1 MSDIVPSAPPEAV
14 LPTADAAARPKPCGK
29 AFASLLLGIF
39 GCVLGGIAYAGL
51 IWTPGDSANVQLTG
65 NLNQMQDVIVADTKE
80 RGMKMFFATFG
91 QWFGFLGAGLGLVGL
106 MQGITHLYQAG
117 IRLVVPKRW
126 LASFGSFFSFIACL
140 SIVAGLK
147 HGYAANVGLHVENA
161 NEAFDRVG
169 QVTKVMKQ
177 AQDIAEGKAPPKE
190 GLGMEASGIG
200 ENLFSGLLNPVT
212 QLWTEEYLNRH
223 APDIEFYATDG
234 RGYSLKNSKN
244 TRVILV
250 LIKSAS
256 PDCRNAVLGLNQ
268 LFNEFSLGDLRILAV
283 SQEPSTNL
291 DAFVKQTGAK
301 FPVGKAAV
309 LPTEPYGDV
318 QSFPTYFILDRE
330 GIIEKILIG
339 PQPVGNLRAAAKGP

>member
-1 MSDIVPSAPPEAV
+1 MSDTVPSAPPEAV
-14 LPTADAAARPKPCGK
+14 LQAADAAPQPKPCGK
-29 AFASLLLGIF
+29 ALASILLGIF
-39 GCVLGGIAYAGL
+39 GCVLGGMAYAGL

-106 MQGITHLYQAG
+106 IQGITHLYQAG

-140 SIVAGLK
+140 SIAAGLK

-190 GLGMEASGIG
+190 GLGMEAFGIG

-212 QLWTEEYLNRH
+212 QLWTEDYLNRH
-223 APDIEFYATDG
+223 APDIEFYTTDG

-256 PDCRNAVLGLNQ
+256 PDCRNAVPALNQ

-283 SQEPSTNL
+283 SQEPSANL

>member
-1 MSDIVPSAPPEAV
+1 MSDTVPSAPPEAV
-14 LPTADAAARPKPCGK
+14 IPAADAAPQPKPCGK

-39 GCVLGGIAYAGL
+39 GCVLGGMAYAGL
-51 IWTPGDSANVQLTG
+51 IWTPGDSANVQLTE

-106 MQGITHLYQAG
+106 IQGITHLYQAG

-140 SIVAGLK
+140 SIAAGLK

-190 GLGMEASGIG
+190 GLGMEAFGIG

-212 QLWTEEYLNRH
+212 QLWTEDYLNRH

-250 LIKSAS
+250 LIKSVS
-256 PDCRNAVLGLNQ
+256 PGCRNAVPGLNQ

-283 SQEPSTNL
+283 SQEPSANL

-339 PQPVGNLRAAAKGP
+339 PQPVGNLRTAAKGP

>member
-1 MSDIVPSAPPEAV
+1 MSDTVPSAPPEAV
-14 LPTADAAARPKPCGK
+14 IPAADAAPQPKPCGK
-29 AFASLLLGIF
+29 AFASLLMGIF
-39 GCVLGGIAYAGL
+39 GCVLGGMAYAGL

-106 MQGITHLYQAG
+106 IQGITHLYQAG

-140 SIVAGLK
+140 SIAAGLK

-190 GLGMEASGIG
+190 GLGMEAFGIG

-212 QLWTEEYLNRH
+212 QLWTEDYLNRH

-244 TRVILV
+244 TRVIMV

-256 PDCRNAVLGLNQ
+256 PGCRNAVPGLNQ

-283 SQEPSTNL
+283 SQEPSANL

>member
-1 MSDIVPSAPPEAV
+1 MSDTVPSAPPEAV
-14 LPTADAAARPKPCGK
+14 LQAADAAPQPKPCGK
-29 AFASLLLGIF
+29 AFASILLGIF
-39 GCVLGGIAYAGL
+39 GCVLGGMAYAGL

-106 MQGITHLYQAG
+106 IQGITHLYQAG

-190 GLGMEASGIG
+190 GLGMEAFGIG

-212 QLWTEEYLNRH
+212 QLWTEDYLNRH

-283 SQEPSTNL
+283 SQEPSANL

-339 PQPVGNLRAAAKGP
+339 PQPVGILRAAAKGP

>member
-1 MSDIVPSAPPEAV
+1 MSDTVPSAPPEAV
-14 LPTADAAARPKPCGK
+14 LPATDTAPQPRPCGK

-39 GCVLGGIAYAGL
+39 GCVLGGVAYAGL

-65 NLNQMQDVIVADTKE
+65 NLNQMQDVIVTDTKE

-106 MQGITHLYQAG
+106 IQGITHLYQAG

-177 AQDIAEGKAPPKE
+177 AQDIAEGKSPPKE
-190 GLGMEASGIG
+190 GLGMETFGIG

-283 SQEPSTNL
+283 SQEPSANL

>member
-1 MSDIVPSAPPEAV
+1 
-14 LPTADAAARPKPCGK
+14 
-29 AFASLLLGIF
+29 
-39 GCVLGGIAYAGL
+39 
-51 IWTPGDSANVQLTG
+51 
-65 NLNQMQDVIVADTKE
+65 
-80 RGMKMFFATFG
+80 
-91 QWFGFLGAGLGLVGL
+91 
-106 MQGITHLYQAG
+106 
-117 IRLVVPKRW
+117 
-126 LASFGSFFSFIACL
+126 
-140 SIVAGLK
+140 
-147 HGYAANVGLHVENA
+147 
-161 NEAFDRVG
+161 
-169 QVTKVMKQ
+169 MKQ

-190 GLGMEASGIG
+190 GLGMEAFGIG

-212 QLWTEEYLNRH
+212 QLWTEDYLNRH

-256 PDCRNAVLGLNQ
+256 PDCQNAVPGLNQ

-283 SQEPSTNL
+283 SQEPSANL

>member
-1 MSDIVPSAPPEAV
+1 MSDTVPSAPPEAV
-14 LPTADAAARPKPCGK
+14 IPAADAAPQPKPCGK

-39 GCVLGGIAYAGL
+39 GCVLGGMAYAGL

-106 MQGITHLYQAG
+106 IQGITHLYQAG

-140 SIVAGLK
+140 SIAAGMK
-147 HGYAANVGLHVENA
+147 HMYAANVGLHVENA

-190 GLGMEASGIG
+190 GLGMEAFGIG
-200 ENLFSGLLNPVT
+200 ENVFSGLLNPVT
-212 QLWTEEYLNRH
+212 QLWTEDYLNRH
-223 APDIEFYATDG
+223 APDIEFYTTDG

-256 PDCRNAVLGLNQ
+256 PDCRNAVPALNQ

-283 SQEPSTNL
+283 SQEPSANL